1 MSAPSEGKLSKPR
14 ERKSTTLSV
23 LVPVFN
29 EQHLLQS
36 SLERLIVLADSPLL
50 ERIHV
55 IAVDDGSRDKSPEV
69 LALFQERCL
78 SDGRRDKMEWTFL
91 RHEKNRGKG
100 AALRT
105 ALERVDTELC
115 VTHDADLEYDPRD
128 LLSMIPLFLQQD
140 ADAVFGSRFLAGSF
154 RRVLFFRHS
163 LGNRILTLLC
173 NLVSDLNLTDMET
186 CYKMARSELLRT
198 IPLRSTD
205 FRVEPELVIK
215 LAKRGARIFEV
226 PISYAGRTY
235 EEGKKITWKDGF
247 SALGAILRFA
257 ISDDIYTHDR
267 FGSEILARLS
277 RTPRFTRWM
286 ADVLRPHVGE
296 RVLEIGAGIGN
307 LTVHLIPRTIYCAS
321 DINPLYLHRLE
332 SLQDTRPYFEA
343 LHTDVTRQESFP
355 LVQRFDTVICLNV
368 IEHVEDDVQALQN
381 IRGVLSDGGNAIVL
395 VPRYPRLFGS
405 LDEVLGHQR
414 RYTKAR
420 LEAVGRQAGLRLV
433 KMLEF
438 NRASVPAWWLNGRLL
453 RRRTFGLIQIKL
465 LNLLVPLFRAIERI
479 RFLPSLSLIAIFEKE
494 PLGDPA
500 GAEGPGTLPATEE
513 GQENQR
519 TKSQDATLKSR
530 T

>member
-1 MSAPSEGKLSKPR
+1 MNAPSEGRLSKPR
-14 ERKSTTLSV
+14 ERKSTSLSV

-29 EQHLLQS
+29 EQHLLRP
-36 SLERLIVLADSPLL
+36 SLERLAVLADSPLL
-50 ERIHV
+50 DRIHV
-55 IAVDDGSRDKSPEV
+55 IAVDDGSRDGSSEV
-69 LALFQERCL
+69 LALLQERCL
-78 SDGRRDKMEWTFL
+78 SDGRRDKIEWTFL

-105 ALERVDTELC
+105 ALAHVDTELC
-115 VTHDADLEYDPRD
+115 VTHDADLEYDPSD
-128 LLSMIPLFLQQD
+128 LLSMIPLFLQHD
-140 ADAVFGSRFLAGSF
+140 ADAVFGSRFLAGTY

-163 LGNRILTLLC
+163 LGNRVLTLLC

-186 CYKMARSELLRT
+186 CYKMVRSDLLRT
-198 IPLRSTD
+198 IPLKSRD
-205 FRVEPELVIK
+205 FRVEPELAIK
-215 LAKRGARIFEV
+215 LAKRGARIFEI

-235 EEGKKITWKDGF
+235 EEGKKITWRDGF

-286 ADVLRPHVGE
+286 ADVLRPYVGE

-321 DINPLYLHRLE
+321 DINPLYLQRLE
-332 SLQDTRPYFEA
+332 SLQETRPYFEA

-355 LVQRFDTVICLNV
+355 LVRRFDTVICLNV
-368 IEHVEDDVQALQN
+368 IEHVEDDVQALHN
-381 IRGVLSDGGNAIVL
+381 IRSVLADEGNAIVL
-395 VPRYPRLFGS
+395 VPRYPRLFGT

-465 LNLLVPLFRAIERI
+465 LNLLVPLFRVIERI

-494 PLGDPA
+494 PVGD
-500 GAEGPGTLPATEE
+500 ATAPSAPEE
-513 GQENQR
+513 GRSLESAQAP
-519 TKSQDATLKSR
+519 DATLKSR